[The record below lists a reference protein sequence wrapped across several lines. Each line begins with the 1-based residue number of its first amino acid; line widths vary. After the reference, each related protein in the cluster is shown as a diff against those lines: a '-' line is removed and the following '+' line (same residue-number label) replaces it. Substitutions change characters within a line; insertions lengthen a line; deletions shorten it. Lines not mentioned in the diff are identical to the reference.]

1 MRRKLSKTYQKHS
14 ARMRRAAHIKN
25 TMSGTSDV
33 PRLSVFRSLKNI
45 SGQIIDDTTG
55 KTLASMSTLGKG
67 LELDKSKKKTKQSF
81 DAGKKL
87 GEVAV
92 AAGIKKVC
100 FDRAGFLYHGRVK
113 AFADGAR
120 KAGLE
125 F

>member
-1 MRRKLSKTYQKHS
+1 MRKKLSKTYKKHS
-14 ARMRRAAHIKN
+14 ARMKRVAHIKHK
-25 TMSGTSDV
+25 MHGTAEI
-33 PRLSVFRSLKNI
+33 PRLSVYRSIKNI
-45 SGQIIDDTTG
+45 SGQIIDDVTG
-55 KTLASMSTLGKG
+55 KTLVSFSTLANEQKT
-67 LELDKSKKKTKQSF
+67 DRTKKKTEQSF
-81 DAGKKL
+81 AAGKIL
-87 GEVAV
+87 GEKAV

>member
-1 MRRKLSKTYQKHS
+1 MRKKSSKTYQKYS

-25 TMSGTSDV
+25 SMRGTKEV
-33 PRLSVFRSLKNI
+33 PRLSVFRSLKHI
-45 SGQIIDDTTG
+45 SGQIIDDTAG
-55 KTLASMSTLGKG
+55 VTLASISTLQKDIGI
-67 LELDKSKKKTKQSF
+67 DRSKKKTEHSF
-81 DAGKKL
+81 EAGQKL
-87 GEVAV
+87 GEKAL

-100 FDRAGFLYHGRVK
+100 FGRAGFLYHGRIK